1 MSLGVSLTEGSAVHV
16 PDLDHN
22 AGPET
27 SYAQLDWFS
36 LDSELACGFIRGH
49 CLIGREALYHDCALD
64 ETCSLTGGSF
74 GIRGG
79 CYFFSC
85 TAVWLHGPHRGRAHV
100 CDDDGSVRLF
110 FAIRLNGLSHDG
122 W

>member
-27 SYAQLDWFS
+27 NYAQLDS
-36 LDSELACGFIRGH
+36 KLDVACGLITRVH
-49 CLIGREALYHDCALD
+49 CLIDHEYALN

-74 GIRGG
+74 EMRGG
-79 CYFFSC
+79 CYFFL
-85 TAVWLHGPHRGRAHV
+85 ARQRGSMGHTVVVLTCVTTMEA
-100 CDDDGSVRLF
+100 
-110 FAIRLNGLSHDG
+110 
-122 W
+122 